1 MKLLLS
7 MLAATAA
14 AAELAPVI
22 SYMSPNLVL
31 EGEYI
36 VKLRS
41 DVELPRVRSVLAEKQ
56 IPVEK
61 LVSIGKSFKA
71 FHGSLTDAQLEVVQ
85 RLPFVEFVEKDAIA
99 TALGVQHCGSDCS
112 WGLDRSDQEQLPL
125 DGKYYYSDAGGK
137 DVDVYLW
144 CDTGINTN
152 HVDLGGRAVYG
163 AAFPPST
170 SFPDTDCNGHGT
182 HVAGTVG
189 SEHYGIAKKA
199 NLIGIKVLSCFGSG
213 AFSAIINGVEYVTQ
227 QHEKSGKAFSV
238 SNMSLSGGRH
248 AALNAAVDASSAAG
262 VVHVV
267 AAGNSRGNACN
278 LSPAGADTAF
288 TVGASDSND
297 RLASFSEKG
306 PCVDIQA
313 PGVNIQSLSHMP
325 YRNPHDVPT
334 DTKVASGTSMASPH
348 VAGAVAVKL
357 SEQCSRGIKS
367 CPFASV
373 EEVVQAVVADGI
385 VDAVPTPSDTTSTL
399 LYIPP
404 N

>member
-22 SYMSPNLVL
+22 SYMSPDLVL

-41 DVELPRVRSVLAEKQ
+41 DVDLSRVRSVLAEKQ

-85 RLPFVEFVEKDAIA
+85 RLPFVEFVEKDAVA
-99 TALGVQHCGSDCS
+99 TALGVQNCGSDCS

-137 DVDVYLW
+137 DVDVYVV
-144 CDTGINTN
+144 DTGINTK
-152 HVDLGGRAVYG
+152 HVDLSGRAVYG
-163 AAFPPST
+163 AAFPAS
-170 SFPDTDCNGHGT
+170 SSYPDTDCNGHGT

-189 SEHYGIAKKA
+189 SDHYGIAKKA
-199 NLIGIKVLSCFGSG
+199 NLIGVKVLSCFGSG
-213 AFSAIINGVEYVTQ
+213 AFSAIIDGIEWVTA

-238 SNMSLSGGRH
+238 SNMSLGGGRH
-248 AALNAAVDASSAAG
+248 SALNAAVDASTAAG

-278 LSPAGADTAF
+278 LSPGGADTAF
-288 TVGASDSND
+288 TVGASDAND

-313 PGVNIQSLSHMP
+313 PGVSIKSLSHVP
-325 YRNPHDVPT
+325 YRNPDDVPT
-334 DTKVASGTSMASPH
+334 GTSVLSGTSMASPH

-357 SEQCSRGIKS
+357 SEQCSRGLKS
-367 CPFASV
+367 CPYSSV
-373 EEVVQAVVADGI
+373 EEVVEAVVADGI
-385 VDAVPTPSDTTSTL
+385 LDAVPTPADTTSTL
-399 LYIPP
+399 MYIPP